1 MEDDSVEAGQYC
13 HVVIMIFTSHR
24 STFNCILKLKDELSI
39 CKLRGQRLEAGF
51 KRSEVI
57 AEDEDQ
63 D

>member
-1 MEDDSVEAGQYC
+1 MEDDSVEAGQYR

-24 STFNCILKLKDELSI
+24 STFNCILKLKDELS
-39 CKLRGQRLEAGF
+39 KLRGRRSEAGF

-57 AEDEDQ
+57 AEDQ